1 MRMIDLELAT
11 GDLNKNLKLY
21 YTTNSIF
28 YPISV
33 VISISDYFI
42 LQVDPTKNAL
52 SLSDLLQIS
61 SSESRQKNLFIKTID
76 GEKHLILG
84 YRIDQNKLILA

>member
-21 YTTNSIF
+21 YATNSIF
-28 YPISV
+28 YPISG

-42 LQVDPTKNAL
+42 LQASPAKNVL
-52 SLSDLLQIS
+52 SLNDLLQIS
-61 SSESRQKNLFIKTID
+61 NSDNRQKNLFIKTID